1 MGMTVNVSSPRYQS
15 LFISVCLAALL
26 SIVVF
31 LQQAMNQH
39 GDGSEERVEQLRLL
53 PRGEILKPT
62 LLGYHHL
69 GADLIWLR
77 AIQVLGD
84 KVVRAQ
90 DYHWFY
96 HALDIVTT
104 LDPQYLYAYD
114 VGGTVLAE
122 LAGRYDLSNQLLEK
136 GLKPN
141 SQSWRLPFLLGF
153 NNFFHL
159 GQSRE
164 AADYMA
170 RASGA
175 RGLLYEGPP
184 PPYIPRL
191 ASRLYAQGKSPEVAI
206 EFLEAMLVQTT
217 EPLIREQLQRRIRR
231 VWLERDL
238 QLLEPVI
245 QRYKQVNGRYP
256 SSLKDLI
263 GSGLLAAIP
272 DEPYGGRY
280 LYDSETGEVSSST
293 HAERMRVY
301 RKSDS
306 MVKKGDIE

>member
-1 MGMTVNVSSPRYQS
+1 MDAARTRGSSF
-15 LFISVCLAALL
+15 LVWVCVAITL
-26 SIVVF
+26 SGATL
-31 LQQAMNQH
+31 LQQTIDHRKAEARGTIQ
-39 GDGSEERVEQLRLL
+39 QLRLL
-53 PRGEILKPT
+53 PRGEILKPM

-84 KVVRAQ
+84 KVVRDQ
-90 DYHWFY
+90 DYQWLY
-96 HALDIVTT
+96 HALDVVTT

-153 NNFFHL
+153 NHFFHL
-159 GQSRE
+159 GQPRE

-170 RASGA
+170 RAGGT
-175 RGLLYEGPP
+175 RGKLHEGPP

-191 ASRLYAQGKSPEVAI
+191 ASRLYAQGKSPDVAI
-206 EFLEAMLVQTT
+206 EFLKAMLSQTT

-231 VWLERDL
+231 VELERDL
-238 QLLEPVI
+238 QQLEAAA
-245 QRYKQVNGRYP
+245 QGYKQVNGRYP
-256 SSLKDLI
+256 LSLRDLVT
-263 GSGLLAAIP
+263 SGLLAAISE
-272 DEPYGGRY
+272 EPYGGHY

-306 MVKKGDIE
+306 MVRKGDIE

>member
-1 MGMTVNVSSPRYQS
+1 MGMTDNTVPSYRHQS
-15 LFISVCLAALL
+15 FIVVCLITLL
-26 SIVVF
+26 GLVVL
-31 LQQAMNQH
+31 LQQTIDQR
-39 GDGSEERVEQLRLL
+39 GDEDKERIEQLRLL

-84 KVVRAQ
+84 KVVRDQ
-90 DYHWFY
+90 DYQWLY
-96 HALDIVTT
+96 HALDVVTT

-122 LAGRYDLSNQLLEK
+122 LAGRYDLSNQILEK

-141 SQSWRLPFLLGF
+141 PPSWRLPFLLGF
-153 NNFFHL
+153 NHFFHL
-159 GQSRE
+159 GQPRQ

-170 RASGA
+170 RAAGA
-175 RGLLYEGPP
+175 RGMLHEGPP

-206 EFLEAMLVQTT
+206 EFLEAMLLQTT

-231 VWLERDL
+231 VGLERDL
-238 QLLEPVI
+238 QMIEGAV
-245 QRYKQVNGRYP
+245 QRYEQAQRKKP
-256 SSLKDLI
+256 SSLDELVA
-263 GSGLLAAIP
+263 SGLLRTIP
-272 DEPYGGRY
+272 EEPYGGRY
-280 LYDSETGEVSSST
+280 LFNTATGEVFSST
-293 HAERMRVY
+293 HTERMRAY
-301 RKSDS
+301 RQSDS
-306 MVKKGDIE
+306 MVRKGDVE